1 MKLLVVL
8 ALGLGPLSSVPS
20 SCHRSEC
27 GVRGAG
33 GLELELELELLSHTE
48 TLSGEEEGGTL
59 GLTLMH
65 GGVSKVAGV
74 SSLVPCLGLPAGT
87 ATAAGGTWAGSRAGQ
102 SESRRCRTGRPW

>member
-1 MKLLVVL
+1 MLCLSIMKLLVVL
-8 ALGLGPLSSVPS
+8 ALGLGPLSSAPS

-33 GLELELELELLSHTE
+33 GLQLELELELLSHTE

-87 ATAAGGTWAGSRAGQ
+87 ATAAGGT
-102 SESRRCRTGRPW
+102 